1 MAEAAQF
8 SFIYEAVLTTMATA
22 ARSSAVHPPSTPA
35 PSAEIQLV
43 LQLLRS
49 LIERMERLE
58 RQGSLQPGQT
68 ERPEGRRRRRRGR
81 RTGRSQ
87 MRCHRCQQPG
97 HFARECR
104 APAPVG
110 STGSV
115 ERREAELGEKGVPVL
130 ADKGVEV
137 STVRQDL
144 DADPGSSSSTTHPP
158 TLLNGPAA
166 PEPAV
171 LPPERTVRAGNVV
184 PTVASVG
191 RRRTPQLPEVNRHVP
206 SQPAVPPQGQTL
218 HVINEVSPVVW
229 RPRRMPMQLPLG
241 RQDSKPVVLP
251 KEQTCRTVN
260 ELVLRPRRSAS
271 KLPAGRDY
279 NERWASRTF

>member
-1 MAEAAQF
+1 MEAAQF
-8 SFIYEAVLTTMATA
+8 LFGCKAVMTSMAMA
-22 ARSSAVHPPSTPA
+22 GRQSAVHPPSAPA
-35 PSAEIQLV
+35 PASAELQLI
-43 LQLLRS
+43 LKLLRS
-49 LIERMERLE
+49 LNERMERLE
-58 RQGSLQPGQT
+58 RQGSWQPGQT
-68 ERPEGRRRRRRGR
+68 ERPKDRRRRRRR
-81 RTGRSQ
+81 RRRTTGRSQ

-137 STVRQDL
+137 STVRQEL

-158 TLLNGPAA
+158 TLPNGPVA

-229 RPRRMPMQLPLG
+229 RPRRRPMQLPLG
-241 RQDSKPVVLP
+241 RQNSEPVVLP

-260 ELVLRPRRSAS
+260 ELVLRPRRRAS
-271 KLPAGRDY
+271 KLPTNIRPPYGFHD
-279 NERWASRTF
+279 